1 MADGRKGKVK
11 EILEDLGVAGH
22 KRAPLQAEESLDTSL
37 PRSASLPFK
46 GGREIL
52 DGTSLVCFGVEV
64 KGCSMKEAG
73 ETFV

>member
-11 EILEDLGVAGH
+11 EILEDLG
-22 KRAPLQAEESLDTSL
+22 ESLDTSL

-52 DGTSLVCFGVEV
+52 DGTSLVCFGLDV
-64 KGCSMKEAG
+64 KGCSMKEAR
-73 ETFV
+73 ESLV